1 MVQSIADRRDQE
13 FVLHEVLEVSD
24 LAKYERFEDFNRKTM
39 DMVVKEARNLAV
51 KEILPTQK
59 DGDEIGCSLENERV
73 TVPESFHKIFRLI
86 CEGEWLAMTEDP
98 E

>member
-1 MVQSIADRRDQE
+1 
-13 FVLHEVLEVSD
+13 VLHEVLEVSD

-59 DGDEIGCSLENERV
+59 DGDEIGC
-73 TVPESFHKIFRLI
+73 
-86 CEGEWLAMTEDP
+86 
-98 E
+98 